1 MKKIFLLIIF
11 LPFFITP
18 LCAQDNEETPN
29 FDLKQYFFVML
40 TKGENSGKIDSAKS
54 GQLIIDHL
62 NNIKKMQSDGKLDI
76 VGPFGDDGEWR
87 GLFIFNVPE
96 KKDVLELLTNDPAIQ
111 AGMFKYEIHPWWS
124 EKGQSL
130 K

>member
-1 MKKIFLLIIF
+1 MFLFLL
-11 LPFFITP
+11 FFIVP
-18 LCAQDNEETPN
+18 IYSQDNSGTPN

-40 TKGENSGKIDSAKS
+40 TKGENNGKIDSAKS
-54 GQLIIDHL
+54 GQLIIAHL

-87 GLFIFNVPE
+87 GVFIFNVPE
-96 KKDVLELLTNDPAIQ
+96 KKDVLELLNNDPAIQ